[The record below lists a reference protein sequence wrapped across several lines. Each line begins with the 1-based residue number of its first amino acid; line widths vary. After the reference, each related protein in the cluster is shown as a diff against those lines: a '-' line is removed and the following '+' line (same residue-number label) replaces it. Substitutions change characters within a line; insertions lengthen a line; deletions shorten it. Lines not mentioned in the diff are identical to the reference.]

1 MTDRFATHREFV
13 GKYEMLVYDNPV
25 VADFR
30 EWLALANGVDPGR
43 AYIVDG
49 DRTLTYGDLL
59 PRVAGLSAFLVDEL
73 GVSAG
78 ARIAVAAMNSI
89 EWVLTA
95 WAAAVTGRVLV
106 GLNSWWHP
114 EELIAG
120 ITVTEPEVLV
130 VDERQWERLARHLDR
145 LPSIRTVLLIGA
157 TAEVDPRV
165 RLFPEVRSGS
175 LPLARIDIDAPLSI
189 LFTSGTTG
197 DAKGAV
203 LTHRVA
209 LSTLQNVAWM
219 GERYFPTVSLRVDEP
234 STEESVPCTVL
245 SAPMFHVAGLHWGVM
260 IPIASG
266 TTVVLNTGR
275 FDPER
280 VLDMVV
286 AHRATSLG
294 GVPTTLIRVID
305 SPTLPTRDLSS
316 VTSVSWGG
324 APPPTDLVDRC
335 IDAFPNL
342 ALVGTGYGLT
352 ETCGLGTYIAGTD
365 LIAHPGSVGKALPC
379 VEIRICGDDG
389 LPLPSGRQG
398 EVQMRGP
405 IVMPGYWNRPDASR
419 AALTAEGWL
428 RTGDL
433 GVLDSEG
440 YLTLTGRSKEIII
453 RGGENVY
460 PVEIESVLMLHP
472 DVLDAGV
479 AGRAHPD
486 LGEEVIAVVQ
496 VTPNST
502 VSAAELR
509 TLVGQ
514 HLAAFKVPVEVNV
527 GTGSLPRNAAG
538 KLMRDAIAGARLRLT
553 QVL

>member
-1 MTDRFATHREFV
+1 MTDRFATHRELV
-13 GKYEMLVYDNPV
+13 GQYEMLVFSEPV
-25 VADFR
+25 VSDVR
-30 EWLALANGVDPGR
+30 GMLALANDVEVTR

-49 DRTLTYGDLL
+49 DRTLTYGELVPL
-59 PRVAGLSAFLVDEL
+59 VSGLSEFLVDEL
-73 GVSAG
+73 GMTKG

-120 ITVTEPEVLV
+120 ISVTEPEVLV
-130 VDERQWERLARHLDR
+130 VDERQWEKLATHIDR
-145 LPSIRTVLLIGA
+145 LPSIRTVLLIGSSDA
-157 TAEVDPRV
+157 SDLRV
-165 RLFPEVRSGS
+165 RPFPAVKSGS
-175 LPLARIDIDAPLSI
+175 LPPAQIDIDDPLSI

-197 DAKGAV
+197 EAKGAII
-203 LTHRVA
+203 THRA
-209 LSTLQNVAWM
+209 LLSTLQNVQWM
-219 GERYFPTVSLRVDEP
+219 GKRYFPTVSMRGEEV
-234 STEESVPCTVL
+234 STPEVVPCTVL

-260 IPIASG
+260 IPMASG

-286 AHRATSLG
+286 THRATSLG

-305 SPTLPTRDLSS
+305 SPSLPSLDLSLI
-316 VTSVSWGG
+316 TSVSWGG
-324 APPPTDLVDRC
+324 APPPTDLVDRS
-335 IDAFPNL
+335 IKTVPNL

-352 ETCGLGTYIAGTD
+352 ETCGLGTYLAGTD
-365 LIAHPGSVGKALPC
+365 LLERPGSVGRALPC

-389 LPLPSGRQG
+389 LPLHSGQLG
-398 EVQMRGP
+398 EIQIKGP
-405 IVMPGYWNRPDASR
+405 IVMPGYWNRPEASL

-433 GVLDSEG
+433 GVMDAEG
-440 YLTLTGRSKEIII
+440 YLSLTGRSKELII

-460 PVEIESVLMLHP
+460 PVEIESILMLHP
-472 DVLDAGV
+472 EVLDAGV

-486 LGEEVIAVVQ
+486 LGEEVIAAVQ
-496 VTPNST
+496 VASHSNVTS
-502 VSAAELR
+502 AELR

-514 HLAAFKVPVEVNV
+514 HLASFKIPVEISV
-527 GTGSLPRNAAG
+527 GTESLPRNAAG
-538 KLMRDAIAGARLRLT
+538 KLMRDAIAGGRLRLT